1 MEKLNALVAYSW
13 DESRQFRSS
22 YGVWHVFGTKH
33 LDTLRSDDTHPGR
46 RRNVSSPGDLSST
59 SAPYGLGRDG
69 DVEDQR
75 RGAEKTIEVVAR
87 IGENR
92 VQEERMLEEYQMLA
106 SVAAPHR
113 EYFLRPV
120 EMQRIPNLD
129 DDHMS
134 SLLVCIY
141 ENPGPNDLLRY
152 VDCGATWYQLRP
164 EEAIYN
170 ETHDTGSRQSDRD
183 ELMPLSTFVEF
194 AIGAAECIQIL
205 HSQQIVHGQIRG
217 EAFHFNQETGRV
229 RLIHLGASLQSYGTR
244 RVSADWSALEN
255 QNDAT
260 VHMSYLSPEQTGRTL
275 IQADSRADIY
285 SVGIVLWNAL
295 VRQTPFGSKSPMAII
310 KEVLGQELPSVLT
323 LRPDVPEVFAR
334 IIAKATAKSVSERY
348 NSARGLRH
356 DLVEVRELLAAGD
369 AAVLKSWEVAGKDVS
384 PFFGLSRT
392 MVGRAVERDAIVE
405 VLDRTL
411 RLYQRGR
418 DLHLSSLPEDQF
430 ATFTVPPSPGNT
442 PGEGVAHDLVDGL
455 PGIPSSMSETSAAVT
470 QSYLANTSRMR
481 SPSDSVCTSSDGSES
496 DVAILERK
504 GLEKRLSTSSIDSSS
519 GEGSTRSSD
528 TAGRASSHGI
538 AGPKGLCEIISIE
551 GGAGLG
557 KSRLIASV
565 QSEARRKGFFASSR
579 FDVSDKERMRPVL
592 DLFSSLFQQAFSE
605 NMNEPSFLP
614 MLRNHIGS
622 TWNTLHE
629 ILGLP
634 RFLLGSGS
642 NLPEQVPNK
651 YAHTNL
657 VLPTRRS
664 SPENAGTKSSR
675 EFLRTGSSTKSLPL
689 ARTLLNILRVFTRYK
704 LVCLCLDDVHLA
716 DEESLEF
723 ITQMMSARIR
733 MVVILASRPEPASSD
748 LMKRISHNSEAV
760 LTGRD
765 VGITTIPLKPLS
777 EDHVM
782 QYVADTLSL
791 SVPVIWPLG
800 AFIQSRTNG
809 NPFYVREILT
819 DCHKHGF
826 ICYDFHEGLWIFD
839 LRRISEHY
847 KADSYDDA
855 AFDDFLGRRLSS
867 LSPICKSILAWASV
881 LGMTFSFQLVQ
892 RLLTTDRSASE
903 SALPE
908 REVYQGLQTIIQAH
922 VIVPTKEHD
931 VFSFTYS
938 HYMHFA
944 ASFHTRD
951 KDHVNF
957 IIAQVLFQYHIHDDK
972 YRSMLATAVIESAPI
987 IKDYVATRKPF
998 RNFLIEYANAASKTG
1013 LRSTAINSYASCIVL
1028 LQDDIWKDD
1037 IVDVSYGETLQIF
1050 TSAAECYLFQGQH
1063 DEASHL
1069 LHAILSNARNPVDKA
1084 PAWILQSRMLAQLG
1098 DSTGAF
1104 NSLRECLMALD
1115 ITIDEDPTFPKCD
1128 KELRRLCEAVSAVQP
1143 EAIFETDL
1151 LEHPALAAA
1160 GAVLLEATSAAFWS
1174 DTLTFYHMTLVMV
1187 DAYLSRGPFPQ
1198 AGLGLMQLAMLAI
1211 TRDNAFGFAKHCGEL
1226 ALALIEQSKDPH
1238 TVGRGIGLY
1247 STFVGHI
1254 QHHVHSSILQ
1264 LEGAVDSSIRAG
1276 DRIATI
1282 LNSGFLATMKF
1293 FASENLAELETFC
1306 VDSCLDIPSW
1316 QTDTAGGTILITIC
1330 QLSRA
1335 LQGKTYT
1342 HDPFRVMSDKEHSS
1356 AAYKSWLVTT
1366 INNSDRPLMLYES
1379 MEIAP
1384 LYLYGHYERAVALG
1398 NSCLKKIN
1406 AIWSARTTRFLMFFH
1421 SLSLAGCVWIRKQQ
1435 QLNPAYRACSPQLAS
1450 DIHGRSFET
1459 FFEEEMTGLAR
1470 MLRYFKRKIEQWQV
1484 ITDVNYLAWTKIL
1497 GAQIAEMEGDQSA
1510 ALRYYQEAIDHAS
1523 KHGFGFEEA
1532 LGHHLLAG
1540 HLMREGSSLL
1550 GTLTLKEAAGLYRRI
1565 GATGVADH
1573 ILNSHDLEQQ
1583 KKEMTREAATQTESN
1598 DNITRSGPQVSDPR
1612 NDETPNTGGFMVEPD
1627 LHILDLTSIL
1637 EGSQVISSVLRV
1649 DELLRT
1655 MCKIIMQS
1663 CHGVAT
1669 MAAIITKEDLTNGW
1683 AVAASGDAA
1692 GTIKVHD
1699 PPTPVE
1705 QSHLVA
1711 NSIVNYCVR
1720 FRESAYLPDV
1730 LQDPRFSNVGEAW
1743 AAHNPVNKS
1752 VVALPISYGGEEN
1765 EPIAVLYL
1773 EGPPTP
1779 SPIAIASFYIERVST
1794 INQSMVEVQKEA
1806 LAEAMKAEQ
1815 KANIATAEALRHA
1828 QLAEEAAKAKS
1839 IFLANISHELRTPLN
1854 GVIGNSELL
1863 LGSPLSEQQLEIAD
1877 SIRISGN
1884 LLLTVIN
1891 DILDFSRIETN
1902 KMQLHIVSFDVEK
1915 LVREVVRSM
1924 PAAGRNKEGP
1934 NSVRIIQDVKPPQTH
1949 VYGDP
1954 LRIQQILGNLLGNS
1968 LKFTDTGS
1976 ITIGCRA
1983 DNETEDSVR
1992 LSFWVTDTGIG
2003 IPARLVQHLFKP
2015 FTQADASTARRFGGS
2030 GLGLSICKSLVDL
2043 MGGDI
2048 ELKSVDKVGT
2058 NVSFSIVVQKV
2069 NPSCSG
2075 TSTPKMLVLPDNSI
2089 GSLNKAA
2096 PDCNGLSQIPISKL
2110 RVCIAEDNLIN
2121 QKITLQFLKKLG
2133 FTLVD
2138 AYNNGLEAVEGIQ
2151 KKASEEQP
2159 YHMILMDVQMPVMD
2173 GYVATR
2179 RLRSDTV
2186 NAVRRIL
2193 IIALTASA
2201 IQGDREK
2208 CLDSGMN
2215 DYLSKPVL
2223 LAALK
2228 AKLDQYFQIN

>member
-1 MEKLNALVAYSW
+1 MEKLNALVAYTW

-33 LDTLRSDDTHPGR
+33 LDRTLPSDDTHFGR
-46 RRNVSSPGDLSST
+46 LRNVSSPGDLSGA

-75 RGAEKTIEVVAR
+75 GGAGKTIEVVAR
-87 IGENR
+87 IGDNR
-92 VQEERMLEEYQMLA
+92 VQEERMQEEYQMLA
-106 SVAAPHR
+106 SVAAAHR

-120 EMQRIPNLD
+120 EMLRLPSLD

-164 EEAIYN
+164 EEEVNHN
-170 ETHDTGSRQSDRD
+170 ETQDTGSRRSDRD
-183 ELMPLSTFVEF
+183 ELMPLSTFVKF

-217 EAFHFNQETGRV
+217 RHFTSTKRPV
-229 RLIHLGASLQSYGTR
+229 A

-295 VRQTPFGSKSPMAII
+295 VRETPFGGKSPMAII

-356 DLVEVRELLAAGD
+356 DLVEVWELLAAGD

-384 PFFGLSRT
+384 PFFGLPRT
-392 MVGRAVERDAIVE
+392 MVGRAVERDVIVE

-411 RLYQRGR
+411 KLYQRGKE
-418 DLHLSSLPEDQF
+418 LHLSSLPEDQF
-430 ATFTVPPSPGNT
+430 ATFTVPPSPGHT
-442 PGEGVAHDLVDGL
+442 PGEGVTHDLIDDL
-455 PGIPSSMSETSAAVT
+455 PSSTSSISETSAAVT

-481 SPSDSVCTSSDGSES
+481 SPSDSVCTSSESSES
-496 DVAILERK
+496 EPATSERK
-504 GLEKRLSTSSIDSSS
+504 GLEKRLSTSSIGSSS

-528 TAGRASSHGI
+528 NAGRASSHGI

-579 FDVSDKERMRPVL
+579 FDVLDKERMRPVL

-629 ILGLP
+629 VLGLP
-634 RFLLGSGS
+634 KFLLGSSS
-642 NLPEQVPNK
+642 NSPEQAPNK
-651 YAHTNL
+651 YAHTTL
-657 VLPTRRS
+657 VLPNRRP
-664 SPENAGTKSSR
+664 SPENTGTRSSR

-733 MVVILASRPEPASSD
+733 MVVILASRPETASSD
-748 LMKRISHNSEAV
+748 LMKRIYHNSEAV

-765 VGITTIPLKPLS
+765 IGITTIPLNPLS
-777 EDHVM
+777 EDYVM

-809 NPFYVREILT
+809 NPFYIREILT
-819 DCHKHGF
+819 DCHKYGF
-826 ICYDFHEGLWIFD
+826 ICYDFHEGLWVFN
-839 LRRISEHY
+839 LSRISEHF

-903 SALPE
+903 SGLPE

-944 ASFHTRD
+944 ASFHTKD

-972 YRSMLATAVIESAPI
+972 YRSMLASAVIESAPI
-987 IKDYVATRKPF
+987 IKRYVATRKPF
-998 RNFLIEYANAASKTG
+998 RDFLIEYANAASKTG

-1037 IVDVSYGETLQIF
+1037 IEDVSYGETLQIY

-1069 LHAILSNARNPVDKA
+1069 LHAILSNARNPIDKA

-1104 NSLRECLMALD
+1104 NSLRECLTALD
-1115 ITIDEDPTFPKCD
+1115 ITIDEDPTFFKCD
-1128 KELRRLCEAVSAVQP
+1128 KELRRLCEAVSAVQS
-1143 EAIFETDL
+1143 EAILETDL
-1151 LEHPALAAA
+1151 VEHPTLAAA

-1187 DAYLSRGPFPQ
+1187 DTYLSRGPFPQ
-1198 AGLGLMQLAMLAI
+1198 AGLGLMQLAVLAI
-1211 TRDNAFGFAKHCGEL
+1211 TRDNAFGFAKHCGDL

-1254 QHHVHSSILQ
+1254 QHHVRSSILQ
-1264 LEGAVDSSIRAG
+1264 LEGAVDFSIRAG

-1282 LNSGFLATMKF
+1282 LSSGFLATMKF

-1379 MEIAP
+1379 MEVAP

-1435 QLNPAYRACSPQLAS
+1435 QLNPAYRACSPQLSS
-1450 DIHGRSFET
+1450 DVHGRSLET
-1459 FFEEEMTGLAR
+1459 GFEEEMTGLAR
-1470 MLRYFKRKIEQWQV
+1470 MLRYFKRKIEQWQA
-1484 ITDVNYLAWTKIL
+1484 ITDVNYLAWTKLL
-1497 GAQIAEMEGDQSA
+1497 GAQIAEMERDQST

-1523 KHGFGFEEA
+1523 MHGFGFEEA

-1540 HLMREGSSLL
+1540 HLLREGSLRL
-1550 GTLTLKEAAGLYRRI
+1550 GTLALKEAVGVYRQI

-1583 KKEMTREAATQTESN
+1583 KKEMTREAATQTFLN
-1598 DNITRSGPQVSDPR
+1598 DDITRNRSQTSDLR
-1612 NDETPNTGGFMVEPD
+1612 NDETPNTGGFMGEPD

-1692 GTIKVHD
+1692 GTIIVHD

-1773 EGPPTP
+1773 EGPPNAFSYRNRVVLQLLVVQLGISYSNALTLREV
-1779 SPIAIASFYIERVST
+1779 ERVST

-1863 LGSPLSEQQLEIAD
+1863 LSSPLSEQQLEIAD

-1924 PAAGRNKEGP
+1924 PAGGRDKQSP

-1954 LRIQQILGNLLGNS
+1954 VRIQQILGNLLGNS

-1983 DNETEDSVR
+1983 DNETEDS
-1992 LSFWVTDTGIG
+1992 
-2003 IPARLVQHLFKP
+2003 HLFKP

-2043 MGGDI
+2043 MGGNI

-2058 NVSFSIVVQKV
+2058 NVSFAITVQKV
-2069 NPSCSG
+2069 NHGCSG
-2075 TSTPKMLVLPDNSI
+2075 TSTPTTLVLPESSI

-2096 PDCNGLSQIPISKL
+2096 SDCIDLSQIPISNL

-2179 RLRSDTV
+2179 RLRCDTV
-2186 NAVRRIL
+2186 DAVRRIL

-2228 AKLDQYFQIN
+2228 AKLYQYIQMN